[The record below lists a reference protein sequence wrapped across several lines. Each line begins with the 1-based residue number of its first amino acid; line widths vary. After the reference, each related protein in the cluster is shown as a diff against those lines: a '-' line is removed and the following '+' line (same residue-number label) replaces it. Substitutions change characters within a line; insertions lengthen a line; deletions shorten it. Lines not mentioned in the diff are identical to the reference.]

1 MVKGRRHLIYQNVR
15 KTQLNWVLDCT
26 KLITTAKTTKLDE
39 NTTAKKVESYI
50 YIFIY
55 YMNYK

>member
-26 KLITTAKTTKLDE
+26 KAKTTKMDE
-39 NTTAKKVESYI
+39 NVKKVESYI
-50 YIFIY
+50 YIL
-55 YMNYK
+55 YKLSMIISKPTKM